1 MVGLDTLLYFLMFTL
16 IKKKLNFIS
25 CSKNFTNIDCNS
37 IVYPSE
43 CDEEWFL
50 NRKSPKLDKIYFLY
64 VGRLTYDKGSEFLR
78 SLFKSQIKKILN
90 FKSLGLIKKILAKN
104 KIHLLILVE

>member
-1 MVGLDTLLYFLMFTL
+1 MFTF

-78 SLFKSQIKKILN
+78 LLFKSQIKKTLN
-90 FKSLGLIKKILAKN
+90 LRLLVLKKIFLAKN
-104 KIHLLILVE
+104 KIHYLILWSNK